1 MSFEAF
7 HRAAFSRK
15 SRRSGLRRLAIAVLT
30 TAVATVGIATT
41 ALAEPYLLGPEDKLK
56 IRVYDWR
63 ASSSE
68 VHEWAALTGEFVVG
82 ASGNVSLP
90 LIGEV
95 PAAGK
100 STGDLSVLI
109 GEKLQASIGLSNR
122 PDASVE
128 VSTYRPFYIL
138 GMVTTPGQYPYKP
151 GLTVLQAVSTA
162 GGVLRVSDFGLLSF
176 QRESLVNRGDLRTLA
191 VERLGLLAREAR
203 LDAELQGSDTIT
215 FPKDL
220 MSQAD
225 TPQVAQMMKEEQLL
239 FEARKQALRS
249 QEDAI
254 NQTKKLLGSEIESL
268 KAKSQSLQ
276 RQLELAK
283 EELDNVNG
291 LVSKGLAVA
300 SRKLALDQNVSQF
313 ESNRLDIDLLILRA
327 QQDISKAERDVVDL
341 HNKRRNDILT
351 EISDVRGKISVNAEK
366 TTTTQGLVY
375 NAEVQA
381 PQAVVSQMGNLNSKL
396 TFAIIR
402 RVGDKTQTIEANE
415 ADPVYP
421 GDVVR
426 VERLGAAPNGQEIV
440 PRSSASAQ
448 P

>member
-1 MSFEAF
+1 MSLRSFQ
-7 HRAAFSRK
+7 RASSTAT
-15 SRRSGLRRLAIAVLT
+15 SGSARLRRLATAWLA
-30 TAVATVGIATT
+30 AVATISVATA

-90 LIGEV
+90 LLGEV

-100 STGDLSVLI
+100 STGELSVLI

-138 GMVTTPGQYPYKP
+138 GMVATPGQYPYKP

-162 GGVLRVSDFGLLSF
+162 GGVLRVSDFGLLGF
-176 QRESLVNRGDLRTLA
+176 QRDSLLNRGDLRTLS
-191 VERLGLLAREAR
+191 VERLALLAREAR
-203 LDAELQGSDTIT
+203 LNAELDDKETIT
-215 FPKDL
+215 FPKEIA
-220 MSQAD
+220 SQAE
-225 TPQVAQMMKEEQLL
+225 TPQVAQMMREEQLL
-239 FEARKQALRS
+239 FEARKQALVS
-249 QEDAI
+249 QVDAI

-268 KAKSQSLQ
+268 KAKGASLQ
-276 RQLELAK
+276 RQLDLAK
-283 EELDNVNG
+283 QELDNVVG

-300 SRKLALDQNVSQF
+300 SRKLALDQSVSQF
-313 ESNRLDIDLLILRA
+313 ESNSLDIDLLRLRA
-327 QQDISKAERDVVDL
+327 QQDLSKADRDIADL
-341 HNKRRNDILT
+341 NNKRRNDILT
-351 EISDVRGKISVNAEK
+351 ELSDVRSKIALNTEK
-366 TTTTQGLVY
+366 TQTTQGLIY

-381 PQAVVSQMGNLNSKL
+381 PQAAVAQLGNFNSKL
-396 TFAIIR
+396 TYTIIR
-402 RVGDKTQTIEANE
+402 RAGDKTQTIAATEG
-415 ADPVYP
+415 DSVSP

-426 VERLGAAPNGQEIV
+426 VDRVGSSPSNSEVV
-440 PRSSASAQ
+440 PRGSASAQ

>member
-1 MSFEAF
+1 MNFEPF
-7 HRAAFSRK
+7 HRPRFFRMPGRPS
-15 SRRSGLRRLAIAVLT
+15 LRRLATAVLT
-30 TAVATVGIATT
+30 ALVASAGVATT

-68 VHEWAALTGEFVVG
+68 VHEWGALTGEFVVG

-191 VERLGLLAREAR
+191 VERLGLVAREAR
-203 LDAELQGSDTIT
+203 LDAELQNTDTIT
-215 FPKDL
+215 FPKEL
-220 MSQAD
+220 TSQAD
-225 TPQVAQMMKEEQLL
+225 SPQIAQMMKEEQLL
-239 FEARKQALRS
+239 FEARKQALTS

-254 NQTKKLLGSEIESL
+254 NQTRKLLGSEIESL
-268 KAKSQSLQ
+268 KAKNQSLQ

-283 EELDNVNG
+283 QELDNVNG

-313 ESNRLDIDLLILRA
+313 ESSRLDIDLLILRA
-327 QQDISKAERDVVDL
+327 QQDISKAERDIVDL

-351 EISDVRGKISVNAEK
+351 EISDVRTKISVNAEK
-366 TTTTQGLVY
+366 TTTTQGLIY

-381 PQAVVSQMGNLNSKL
+381 PQAVVSQIGNINSKL
-396 TFAIIR
+396 TFSIVR
-402 RVGDKTQTIEANE
+402 RSGDKTETLAVNE
-415 ADPVYP
+415 GDPVNP

-426 VERLGAAPNGQEIV
+426 VDRVGSSPNSLEVV
-440 PRSSASAQ
+440 PNSSASAQ